1 MKKQIIYILL
11 ATFIVAGLFTS
22 CKKDP
27 DVGGTNV
34 EALAG
39 EWWVQIDDGS
49 GPSGDYYSIITYN
62 TAANNDSL
70 WVDDA
75 DATFGIKGKVL
86 ANVAAQTFAGQ
97 SSPNQYADGGITVF
111 TITDGKVVTGGAV
124 APGSKDKTDAISFT
138 LTYDSPVQG
147 GHNVYKLVGYKRTGF
162 SQDDH

>member
-1 MKKQIIYILL
+1 MKKLNIIYALL
-11 ATFIVAGLFTS
+11 ALFLAAGTWTS

-27 DVGGTNV
+27 VVGGTNV
-34 EALAG
+34 QNLAG

-49 GPSGDYYSIITYN
+49 GPSGDYYAINTYN

-97 SSPNQYADGGITVF
+97 SSPNQYDDGGITVF
-111 TITDGKVVTGGAV
+111 TITDGAR
-124 APGSKDKTDAISFT
+124 AAA
-138 LTYDSPVQG
+138 
-147 GHNVYKLVGYKRTGF
+147 
-162 SQDDH
+162 